1 VIRGRSVGLGVAVLT
16 LLAALVASLAFAT
29 AVRSRN
35 GTDAATFDGSLASC
49 ALGEVLTPHRDA
61 DDWARTLLDTTFM
74 LDPGFVPP
82 DLVDV
87 GEAGVP
93 GNGLVRALAID
104 DLRSMHRAALRAG
117 EAFGIESAYRSY
129 DMQVRTFDSLQQAYG
144 QDAALESAA
153 RPGHSEHQLGT
164 TIDVDAGA
172 ESEAWLA
179 VHAWQFGWV
188 VSYPPAWSPGTTC
201 YKPEPWH
208 LRYIGREAARA
219 EHAAGVSLRA
229 WLWARQ

>member
-1 VIRGRSVGLGVAVLT
+1 MTRARSVRHGVAGLT
-16 LLAALVASLAFAT
+16 LLVALVASLAVAAT
-29 AVRSRN
+29 VRSQEGGVRS
-35 GTDAATFDGSLASC
+35 DGPLPSC
-49 ALGEVLTPHRDA
+49 GFGDVLTPHRGA

-74 LDPGFVPP
+74 LDSGDVPP

-87 GEAGVP
+87 GKAGVP
-93 GNGLVRALAID
+93 GHGQIRAIAVD
-104 DLRSMHRAALRAG
+104 DLRSMHRAAVDAG
-117 EAFGIESAYRSY
+117 AEFGIESAYRSY
-129 DMQVRTFDSLQQAYG
+129 DRQVRTFDSLEQAYG
-144 QDAALESAA
+144 HDSALESAA

-172 ESEAWLA
+172 DGEAWLA
-179 VHAWQFGWV
+179 IHAWRFGWV

-219 EHAAGVSLRA
+219 EHAAGVSLRE